1 MIFPVPRLIPAPIQR
16 LIPDLIQ
23 RLIPG
28 LIHDLLQW
36 LVRPFRQTSCGGLWT
51 VLLAL
56 LPLLSCQRDHLYYAS
71 SNTATVLV
79 EPDWTASG
87 VHPNGVTVYA
97 YREPD
102 GSLYKRF
109 PPVSAQEKCYVKLPE
124 GDFTL
129 VVMND
134 TPEEFRGR
142 IDFAGEE
149 SLATFQAL
157 GVKDETRSQKLQDHL
172 KAMAAAAEDAASEA
186 AEIAA
191 GASETSGSGSSAM
204 NGSTK
209 AEEDLYCIVEPDTLA
224 VSVIRGLHISPEQVD
239 YFYDRPQTDLS
250 AETAVKV
257 PAEPKQVVSKVNIKA
272 HVTGL
277 KYARGTT
284 LSFLRGVSAGRDI
297 GLEANSSL
305 TAAHA
310 FILNNRKFDPG
321 SDSDG
326 TITASFLSFGLVG
339 DTDEEKRYYLDINFV
354 LINGEDHPLTFDV
367 TDLISVDVSLSLQLT
382 LNLDLE
388 IVLPEVVGEE
398 GGGFNTDISEWEDEA
413 VDIPI

>member
-1 MIFPVPRLIPAPIQR
+1 
-16 LIPDLIQ
+16 
-23 RLIPG
+23 
-28 LIHDLLQW
+28 
-36 LVRPFRQTSCGGLWT
+36 
-51 VLLAL
+51 
-56 LPLLSCQRDHLYYAS
+56 
-71 SNTATVLV
+71 
-79 EPDWTASG
+79 
-87 VHPNGVTVYA
+87 
-97 YREPD
+97 
-102 GSLYKRF
+102 
-109 PPVSAQEKCYVKLPE
+109 YVKLPQ

-142 IDFAGEE
+142 IDFVGEE

-172 KAMAAAAEDAASEA
+172 KAMAAAAEA
-186 AEIAA
+186 AETAA

-204 NGSTK
+204 NGGTK
-209 AEEDLYCIVEPDTLA
+209 AEDDLYCIVEPDTLA